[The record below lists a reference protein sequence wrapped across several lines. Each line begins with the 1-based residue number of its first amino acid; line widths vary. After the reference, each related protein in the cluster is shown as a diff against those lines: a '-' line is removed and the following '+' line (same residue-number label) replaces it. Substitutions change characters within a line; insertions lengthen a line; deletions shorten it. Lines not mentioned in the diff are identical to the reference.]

1 MCLQRTR
8 EIILLLGLG
17 LAAGVFSFACNDK
30 KKKAPEISSPGCEA
44 DTCPTVNDTCSSG
57 YIIST
62 IPAGSDFAEC
72 PDGREWEETF
82 CRKKSSSK
90 CEAKRSDDGS
100 VGSGLPSDNDFSIP
114 PPKNIESCS
123 GEIACSYTPNSDA
136 SSCSGDYEVKKV
148 SGDESYACE
157 GIDMM
162 FAVDFCVKKSQK
174 TKCKL
179 EEVGSSAGEGTRDP
193 STANLYKMAHPIN
206 HANQSEDDGQYMKA
220 YDGLTL
226 DQCKQNCKKTDLC
239 NYMTFLKSDS
249 MGVKSGKC
257 YLFKGAKISDGYLI
271 DEATD
276 AGWLAYTSKKD
287 GHTARE
293 YPIKATPLLSAA
305 LRGQQIGETKTG
317 VNRFQCHELC
327 MSKSGCKYQTHCSK
341 DSSVFCWGQ
350 DQCALYEGGPSLD
363 ADNAPTRGR
372 TIAPILGWTG
382 YVHTDRVK

>member
-1 MCLQRTR
+1 MFSQRTR
-8 EIILLLGLG
+8 EIILLLGF
-17 LAAGVFSFACNDK
+17 AAGVFSLACNK
-30 KKKAPEISSPGCEA
+30 KKKKVPEISSPACEA
-44 DTCPTVNDTCSSG
+44 DTCPTVNNTCSSG
-57 YIIST
+57 YIKSKV
-62 IPAGSDFAEC
+62 PPGADFAEC
-72 PDGREWEETF
+72 PDGREWEEAF
-82 CRKKSSSK
+82 CRKESTSV
-90 CEAKRSDDGS
+90 CEAKKSNGSS
-100 VGSGLPSDNDFSIP
+100 VGSGLPSDNDFSVP
-114 PPKNIESCS
+114 PPQDVVSCG

-136 SSCSGDYEVKKV
+136 SSCSGDYEVKEV

-157 GIDMM
+157 GVDMI

-179 EEVGSSAGEGTRDP
+179 EEGATGAGGGTRDP
-193 STANLYKMAHPIN
+193 STLTLYKMAHPIN
-206 HANQSEDDGQYMKA
+206 HANQSEDDGQHMKA

-257 YLFKGAKISDGYLI
+257 YLFKGAKVSEGYLI
-271 DEATD
+271 NEATD

-287 GHTARE
+287 NHTTKE
-293 YPIKATPLLSAA
+293 YPIKATSLLSAD

-327 MSKSGCKYQTHCSK
+327 MSKSGCKYHTHCSK
-341 DSSVFCWGQ
+341 DAFFNLCWGQ
-350 DQCALYEGGPSLD
+350 DQCALYGGGSSLD
-363 ADNAPTRGR
+363 ADNAPTSGG
-372 TIAPILGWTG
+372 TIAPRGGWTG